1 MAIGK
6 DIKDLYD
13 LLVKQELTD
22 KSFDEFKSAV
32 ENEQYRDKVYEV
44 LVNRNLYEGEK
55 AEFDDNY
62 FFEYTP
68 AATQKKKDVSDGTS
82 PTDDTDSM
90 SDPRDLSGSSESSL
104 NQNEVDP
111 RVNLDNPF
119 ASATGGLPPVP
130 EELKQPSGVRYGAN
144 VQKGEKNTWIEEMLG
159 KNTVTDFFGDMW
171 RAANQGMSQGGTV
184 DDALNIYMQG
194 SSVSEDDLQEYIA
207 AVEQMESM
215 PMSDEMKSFNEIYE
229 KNGGGIL
236 GFILGVGSNPTVVN
250 QLLISSVA
258 SMVNPAVLAGAGSG
272 AAAGAAIGATG
283 FSAGPLGVLT
293 TGGGAIT
300 GTLAGAGATLETG
313 LSFTEFLKEEVQK
326 KGLNFDEEGIRQT
339 LNDEDALQR
348 IRNKSAARG
357 LVIGA
362 IDGIT
367 RGAAGKIAGKSIKA
381 AKTAGKTVTRA
392 MKAKAALGAAGIEA
406 IGGSTGEAAARAATG
421 QEMDVA
427 DIGFEGI
434 TGQATSVLSIPSAV
448 TGKTTI
454 EMLGGEKG
462 AKVQGQID
470 ALKAEL
476 QLGNIVQKG
485 INIFKPPKY
494 GIKSKGGIVTPLTKQ
509 GILDFVST
517 ATPSQI
523 REMQFEIK
531 NDPELQAIVTAK
543 KERSQ
548 IDVMIPDFIQG
559 EDRAKMIALETEKS
573 NLGDT
578 KLDVNKKR
586 EADINEQLRQ
596 ITAKYDGVISESVSV
611 TDDKGNTK
619 KNLIVVTKDFAI
631 EQLKKDGVANPTDQQ
646 IIEKQ
651 KALVAQAK
659 TEKSGPTRQE
669 RLDAKPKV
677 YGDTHKS
684 KDLPY
689 GDAVISDITNPD
701 EKGVQTAQ
709 YVNPETGDLDVIIS
723 STGDEKNFV
732 GFTRV
737 YENGKPT
744 NRFTA
749 KMESTG
755 DAFKNMITAAEAS
768 LPPGAEVIETTSIS
782 LGGINAYKK
791 SKVLTP
797 KVDSDGNVVTNP
809 TKYSNATKESVAEK
823 GQSAY
828 NPFVSSDQAEIDAEV
843 AKIKAANPDVQV
855 RVEDVETKGPK
866 APPLPPGVKPKPKKK
881 NIIIDLP
888 VYEKTGT
895 TETATQS
902 PAEVRN
908 LAVDQLAANGI
919 VNPTEQQII
928 QEINAI
934 QKSST
939 EAVDVQESTQDGQEV
954 GVGDPQLTQ
963 PSQQSQETQIQDG
976 SETGIRTQTQEEIS
990 VNVAPFFET
999 SVEST
1004 TEAGGLRK
1012 SPQYQQYKQSLI
1024 DIANDLGLEVE
1035 VDESVGGYVNEA
1047 GTKIR
1052 EVSNV
1057 VKLKNAT
1064 LDQASQYAAITAAL
1078 APEVQE
1084 SSIAAEYTTDGAA
1097 NHNGNELT
1105 IKVSDSEGTFQ
1116 ALKEAGIDEYTLN
1129 ETNNSLTLLDIFDF
1143 SDPEA
1148 DAKLDALIDI
1158 LDSKNITYEIT
1169 DKKAI
1174 NSRFIGKESRQQILS
1189 DGRQSAIQQQQ
1200 EGSSLYKKILA
1211 AINRD
1216 AQSRGI
1222 SPNEYIKSD
1231 AAKQKVTADP
1241 QRVKKIAQEIKK
1253 KIESRRPKKMNPTKL
1268 RKQIFDSVIE
1278 YASQTKLAEQLNDV
1292 QFDALIRELT
1302 AEFGLKAPTRASM
1315 TKAFKLAQKKN
1326 PRLAAID
1333 KAPNVKKKAKR
1344 VVVNEMTALKDQ
1356 IRMQAKAA
1364 KQSVKAYKKFLQ
1376 NITAEVKSLKK
1387 TGKISP
1393 TQSALLIDRLA
1404 KVSPFS
1410 QASVD
1415 TYLKTVDKVFTK
1427 ADFVA
1432 KMQKAKSLKTKAKK
1446 NIKAGKLGV
1455 TEGDLKT
1462 AVQEV
1467 IGFNPYTIP
1476 DAQLDSYLSLMEELG
1491 ASKEVL
1497 DLKQKSETLEQA
1509 LEIINAVA
1517 EEVDVNDNLTLTSE
1531 KETAEDYN
1539 LDANVDIAK
1548 DIEIT
1553 QEQIDNIS
1561 DPNSKEVARKISKL
1575 SKQEI
1580 AELAR
1585 EKKDGTMDYSAIE
1598 TLKKVKQNIQNGYL
1612 PRAAMKI
1619 VQRVNANNSLKAVN
1633 KVFDTKVTK
1642 RNVVRHLKNTY
1653 KKIKSM
1659 ITKRTVLDERVRSG
1673 PLFYIDDVLGNFNS
1687 KTVYDNTFG
1696 RLTKAYETFT
1706 GKTNQEVA
1714 KIEDADKILESDG
1727 VVKIRKWFG
1736 MGRSR
1741 NAVAKSKIKI
1751 TLLQLQR
1758 EYLSNFKDGKPNKK
1772 TPSANE
1778 FVRETLK
1785 AAKAD
1790 DVIGDTQAKFIKEI
1804 SEKFTGEDGQIDLN
1818 KIEKS
1823 LTKGEKKYLALIDEV
1838 NGGLGQKAL
1847 FISTMHGNQVDL
1859 INNYVHH
1866 AVLSNPNKQ
1875 NNVSAVEAEQK
1886 RFSESVNG
1894 KTKSITI
1901 EERTPGAKPISFN
1914 PSYSA
1919 KRGLRATNMDY
1930 YMTQTLKEVSEV
1942 VGRLKDEKIENPSAP
1957 KIQVEAAKALQN
1969 AFNEVNKNI
1978 YMNSFVEV
1986 SGGGKLLQRSIR
1998 LGYQAALSSITRAGA
2013 ELVGNV
2019 LFAIQNPVTTM
2030 QALKKY
2036 GPMVINPKYNAMGH
2050 DAMVNLGSGQTSK
2063 NYDAD
2068 VLNGKYGAGVQASSP
2083 VRSGGEAVNPVFNI
2097 MSQIYK
2103 FSGIGQYANLVNK
2116 IANKTLSLPDQ
2127 MISRPL
2133 WFNNYTNA
2141 FAKATKAMGKEIVL
2155 TKKDF
2160 KAIAEGTSEYLSP
2173 EFAEARAEALKVADN
2188 ANVVQS
2194 TSNNPYDGILKNM
2207 VSPEDSGRTK
2217 LFKTLNGFMARY
2229 SLFEF
2234 GNANHALMA
2243 MFNKGDINKA
2253 QAGAMLAGT
2262 IARMG
2267 SYMVAYT
2274 LLSQLFDDELFDAKD
2289 RYEEEDE
2296 FQDLL
2301 ARQMIGSVSSLMFGT
2316 NMGNFAR
2323 IPVNFALE
2331 YGINEP
2337 FLGDF
2342 RKGEYDPFI
2351 HSMVFSMIN
2360 MEDIQ
2365 RGDPLEVGLKIGA
2378 GPLGPAINTLRRLG
2392 VVAQRIGTSRKP
2404 ETKKKYKEELEER
2417 MVVEVMGN
2425 LGLLPFYKDWRRII
2439 LKQMFGNELNAE
2451 DKKKAALYKKLNPEL
2466 FKKPEEKKREPR
2478 RARRSEPQQRT
2489 QRTRRTRN
2497 RRRRD

>member
-111 RVNLDNPF
+111 RVNNEVDPRVNLDNPF

-194 SSVSEDDLQEYIA
+194 SSVSEDDLQEYIT

-215 PMSDEMKSFNEIYE
+215 PMSDEMKSFNEIYD

-236 GFILGVGSNPTVVN
+236 GFMLGVVSNPTVVN

-367 RGAAGKIAGKSIKA
+367 RGAAGQIAGKSVKA
-381 AKTAGKTVTRA
+381 AKAAGKTVTRA

-406 IGGSTGEAAARAATG
+406 IGGSTGEAAARAVTG

-434 TGQATSVLSIPSAV
+434 TGQATSVLSIPTAV

-470 ALKAEL
+470 ALKSEL

-485 INIFKPPKY
+485 INVFKPPKY

-559 EDRAKMIALETEKS
+559 EDRTKMIALETEKS

-631 EQLKKDGVANPTDQQ
+631 QQLEADGITDPTEEQISSKQTELFEQAKKDVS
-646 IIEKQ
+646 E
-651 KALVAQAK
+651 
-659 TEKSGPTRQE
+659 SG
-669 RLDAKPKV
+669 
-677 YGDTHKS
+677 
-684 KDLPY
+684 
-689 GDAVISDITNPD
+689 
-701 EKGVQTAQ
+701 
-709 YVNPETGDLDVIIS
+709 
-723 STGDEKNFV
+723 NFV
-732 GFTRV
+732 R
-737 YENGKPT
+737 N
-744 NRFTA
+744 
-749 KMESTG
+749 
-755 DAFKNMITAAEAS
+755 
-768 LPPGAEVIETTSIS
+768 
-782 LGGINAYKK
+782 
-791 SKVLTP
+791 
-797 KVDSDGNVVTNP
+797 
-809 TKYSNATKESVAEK
+809 
-823 GQSAY
+823 
-828 NPFVSSDQAEIDAEV
+828 QAV
-843 AKIKAANPDVQV
+843 N
-855 RVEDVETKGPK
+855 
-866 APPLPPGVKPKPKKK
+866 
-881 NIIIDLP
+881 
-888 VYEKTGT
+888 
-895 TETATQS
+895 
-902 PAEVRN
+902 
-908 LAVDQLAANGI
+908 QLASDGI
-919 VNPTEQQII
+919 VNPTEEQII
-928 QEINAI
+928 EKINAI
-934 QKSST
+934 QESST

-954 GVGDPQLTQ
+954 GVGDSQLTQ

-1004 TEAGGLRK
+1004 TEAMGLRK

-1024 DIANDLGLEVE
+1024 DIANDLGVEVE

-1047 GTKIR
+1047 GTKVR

-1084 SSIAAEYTTDGAA
+1084 SSIAAEYTIDGEA

-1315 TKAFKLAQKKN
+1315 TKAFKLAQKNN
-1326 PRLAAID
+1326 PKLAAID

-1393 TQSALLIDRLA
+1393 TQAALLVDRLA

-1462 AVQEV
+1462 AIQEV

-1517 EEVDVNDNLTLTSE
+1517 AEVDVNDNLTLTSE

-1561 DPNSKEVARKISKL
+1561 DPNSKEVARKISEL

-1930 YMTQTLKEVSEV
+1930 YMTQTLKEVAEV
-1942 VGRLKDEKIENPSAP
+1942 VGRLKDEKVENPSAP

-2103 FSGIGQYANLVNK
+2103 FSGIGQYANVVNK

-2234 GNANHALMA
+2234 GNANHAIMA

-2262 IARMG
+2262 ITRMG

-2296 FQDLL
+2296 FEDLL

-2316 NMGNFAR
+2316 NLGNFAR

-2337 FLGDF
+2337 LLGDF

-2365 RGDPLEVGLKIGA
+2365 KGDPLEVALKIGA

-2392 VVAQRIGTSRKP
+2392 VVTQRIGTSRKP
-2404 ETKKKYKEELEER
+2404 ETKKKYKKELEER

-2451 DKKKAALYKKLNPEL
+2451 DKKKRALYKKRNPEL
-2466 FKKPEEKKREPR
+2466 FKKPEKKKREPR
-2478 RARRSEPQQRT
+2478 RRSGREPQQRT
-2489 QRTRRTRN
+2489 QRTRRRRN
-2497 RRRRD
+2497 RRTRD